1 MKKQMRKQ
9 TPKTMAKAKKQT
21 AVSADKKSTSVR
33 MLILGPVIVMGVI
46 AILSNLVSS
55 SSLFSIR
62 ESSSRITD
70 DSLNSIERLAEIEKY
85 SQSIYQRAL
94 SHIVATDYSTKVE
107 MVNGIREEEA
117 ALEKSLT
124 NAQQVAATDSERS
137 QVSQL
142 ITEYV
147 DMKKSINLLT
157 AASANSDNV
166 TAYKLANN
174 NVKKASD
181 SMSATISELAD
192 NTERDAT
199 IRKNDLNRVI
209 KSTSIFNGAAILI
222 SILGMVAAIYVVFMF
237 VLRPLLR
244 TERELRGII
253 KGIDE
258 GHGDL
263 TARVTVKKN
272 DEIGRLGRG
281 INKFLEKLQ
290 EIFSVITTNSDK
302 MENVVSEV
310 LGSVKTS
317 NGSASDLS
325 AVTEELSAT
334 MQEVENNASV
344 ISGHASDV
352 STRVDS
358 MAEKSTE
365 INGYLGQMK
374 EQAADMASKAE
385 NNMNDTNAKVS
396 EIVEILN
403 KAIEDSKSVDE
414 VNKLSDDILEIAS
427 QTNLLSLNASIEA
440 ARAGEAGRGFAVVA
454 EEISHLSDSSR
465 EAASNIQ
472 KINDVI
478 TEAVHNLSDHAQSL
492 VSYINESIMP
502 EFRDFVEDSDRYRQN
517 ATYIESMMNEFAQ
530 STGELQNLTSEI
542 ADSIGSISHSI
553 SEGAQGVTGA
563 ANSTQVLVNDMD
575 SITQRMDENQK
586 IAKDLKDETSIFTN
600 I

>member
-1 MKKQMRKQ
+1 MEKIKH
-9 TPKTMAKAKKQT
+9 
-21 AVSADKKSTSVR
+21 TSIHDR
-33 MLILGPVIVMGVI
+33 MSIRTIVLVPVALIGII

-55 SSLFSIR
+55 SSLYSIK
-62 ESSSRITD
+62 ESSSRIAE
-70 DSLNSIERLAEIEKY
+70 DSLNSIEDLVEIERY
-85 SQSIYQRAL
+85 SQNIYQKAL

-107 MVNGIREEEA
+107 MVNGIRESEA
-117 ALEKSLT
+117 SLEKSLT
-124 NAQQVAATDSERS
+124 NAQQKAVTPTEQS
-137 QVSQL
+137 QMNEL
-142 ITEYV
+142 ITQYV
-147 DMKKSINLLT
+147 EMKKSVNLLT
-157 AASANSDNV
+157 AASANADNA

-174 NVKKASD
+174 QVKKASD
-181 SMSATISELAD
+181 TMTATISQLTD
-192 NTERDAT
+192 STEKDAIVRRD
-199 IRKNDLNRVI
+199 DLNRVI
-209 KSTSIFNGAAILI
+209 RRTSIFNGVAILI
-222 SILGMVAAIYVVFMF
+222 SIAGMLAALYIVMVYVVK
-237 VLRPLLR
+237 PLLS
-244 TERELRGII
+244 TEKELHGIL

-263 TARVTVKKN
+263 TSRVTVSSHN
-272 DEIGRLGRG
+272 EIGRLGMG
-281 INKFLEKLQ
+281 INRFLEKLQ
-290 EIFSVITTNSDK
+290 EIFFVITTNSDK
-302 MENVVSEV
+302 MEDVVSEV

-334 MQEVENNASV
+334 MQEVESNAAA
-344 ISGHASDV
+344 ISGNASDV
-352 STRVDS
+352 SEKVNNI
-358 MAEKSTE
+358 AEKSTE

-374 EQAADMASKAE
+374 EQAADMASKAQ
-385 NNMNDTNAKVS
+385 NNMNDTNAKVT
-396 EIVEILN
+396 EIVEVLN
-403 KAIEDSKSVDE
+403 QAIEESKSVDE
-414 VNKLSDDILEIAS
+414 VNKLSGDILSIAS

-478 TEAVHNLSDHAQSL
+478 TEAVHNLSDHSQSL

-502 EFRDFVEDSDRYRQN
+502 EFRDFVEDSDRYKQN

-530 STGELQNLTSEI
+530 STSELQNLTSEI

-553 SEGAQGVTGA
+553 TEGAQGVSGA
-563 ANSTQVLVNDMD
+563 ADSTQVLVNDMD
-575 SITQRMDENQK
+575 SITQRMDENQR